1 MRTRTMRV
9 NLAIMP
15 LLVLAGCLA
24 GCETDRDPV
33 QVDLTAAA
41 RAYRQMVDRRPSR
54 EQMEA
59 VIASLP
65 AEQLTDLGVMY
76 EREGRLEE
84 AARAYQQAIW
94 REPRYARAYVNL
106 GNVLRKQGKTEEA
119 LFRYRQAMSA
129 DPASFEA
136 ANNFAD
142 LCAEEGSCV
151 EEAIERLEPRVEMA
165 GALRPYG
172 LDTLGWLYHLKG
184 DEEKAAATLER
195 ALAEAGEGDPGLCGS
210 VHKHLAE
217 VYRTAGRAEEAGE
230 HEEAARRLQGK

>member
-1 MRTRTMRV
+1 MRTRMMRE
-9 NLAIMP
+9 NLAIVL

-41 RAYRQMVDRRPSR
+41 RAYRQVVDRRPSR

-59 VIASLP
+59 VVASLP

-76 EREGRLEE
+76 EREGRLEQ
-84 AARAYQQAIW
+84 AAWAYQHAIW
-94 REPRYARAYVNL
+94 REPRYGRAYVNF

-119 LFRYRQAMSA
+119 LFRYRQAMA
-129 DPASFEA
+129 AEPQSFEA
-136 ANNFAD
+136 VNNFAD
-142 LCAEEGSCV
+142 LCATEGTCV
-151 EEAIERLEPRVEMA
+151 KEAIERLEPRIETA

-172 LDTLGWLYHLKG
+172 LDTLGWLYHLAG
-184 DEEKAAATLER
+184 DEETAAATLER
-195 ALAEAGEGDPGLCGS
+195 ALAEAGEEAPDLCGS

-217 VYRTAGRAEEAGE
+217 VYRTVGRAEEAGE
-230 HEEAARRLQGK
+230 HEEAARRLSKE